1 MNRITI
7 SAGSVSLLAELNDKP
22 TARRI
27 WEALPIEGRVHTWG
41 DEIYFEI
48 PIVVGQEPDARAEVE
63 LGELGYWPVGHAFC
77 IFFGPTPASID
88 ERPRA
93 YSPVN
98 ILGQVLGDATL
109 FRAVREGAAVH
120 IARIEGDN
128 VA

>member
-1 MNRITI
+1 
-7 SAGSVSLLAELNDKP
+7 
-22 TARRI
+22 
-27 WEALPIEGRVHTWG
+27 
-41 DEIYFEI
+41 
-48 PIVVGQEPDARAEVE
+48 
-63 LGELGYWPVGHAFC
+63 LGYWPVGHAFC
-77 IFFGPTPASID
+77 IFFGPTPVSID

-120 IARIEGDN
+120 IARIEGDS